1 MRTLLVYADF
11 DWLPAPTLIGELG
24 YESLRGTDSYSFRFS
39 EEWLQ
44 AHGGLYLSADLN
56 NYQAS
61 STPPAIGISLV
72 ASRMLSLT
80 DGGRTLHL
88 RREQILAR
96 EEKRP
101 LRRLSSSTT
110 CWGSMT
116 TLVWEPYASGKR
128 RMATS
133 STAPPRFASLPS
145 RIYAP
150 SRLRARRSSAVNS
163 LMSSPTNAGSPNSY
177 SLALHSGEQGLRRVS

>member
-56 NYQAS
+56 NYPGIQYTAS
-61 STPPAIGISLV
+61 DRDIFACFSDALPD
-72 ASRMLSLT
+72 RW
-80 DGGRTLHL
+80 GRTLLL

-101 LRRLSSSTT
+101 LRRLSSFDYLL
-110 CWGSMT
+110 GIDD
-116 TLVWEPYASGKR
+116 YA
-128 RMATS
+128 RMGAL
-133 STAPPRFASLPS
+133 RFREEADGDFINS
-145 RIYAP
+145 AP
-150 SRLRARRSSAVNS
+150 SLRI
-163 LMSSPTNAGSPNSY
+163 PPSY
-177 SLALHSGEQGLRRVS
+177 SLVLRSGEQGLRRVS